1 MRKLSGCRPIR
12 TQKHTFAC
20 MVLCHDQTEI
30 FCEWNS
36 QNAIK
41 LRMSRLPPFLVSV
54 CQGEIF
60 FFRDVSTETGLTL
73 ICQQCLSWC
82 HDRHTHTTWEA
93 EFLFH
98 PPSFLHIVV
107 FVCCL
112 LSALCIRVKL
122 LEGVKDGRREVHEMS
137 KRQRNGGVCF
147 SETGLVLPFYS
158 LSQAQKKKR
167 KKLLSHFPISRH

>member
-1 MRKLSGCRPIR
+1 MRKLSGCRPMR
-12 TQKHTFAC
+12 TQKHTFAS
-20 MVLCHDQTEI
+20 MVLYHDQTEI

-41 LRMSRLPPFLVSV
+41 LRLSRLPPFVVSV

-147 SETGLVLPFYS
+147 SETGFSASFLFS
-158 LSQAQKKKR
+158 LTGSKKEKKKTA
-167 KKLLSHFPISRH
+167 

>member
-1 MRKLSGCRPIR
+1 MQAHENTKTHICQYGFVSRSNWNILWVKLPKRYQTAIEPAPSLCCFCLSGR
-12 TQKHTFAC
+12 
-20 MVLCHDQTEI
+20 D
-30 FCEWNS
+30 
-36 QNAIK
+36 
-41 LRMSRLPPFLVSV
+41 
-54 CQGEIF
+54 F

-147 SETGLVLPFYS
+147 SETGFSASFLFPLTGS
-158 LSQAQKKKR
+158 KKEKKKTA
-167 KKLLSHFPISRH
+167 